1 MENLNRRIKSEMNRF
16 SAKSL
21 LSDGIMKKLNMPNRQ
36 IYLDYDNWI
45 SNLKNSMRL
54 CKYRT
59 VIAEIE
65 LKKNNFKKLI
75 ELHWKYQYIEI
86 DAIFKIVKKKIMR
99 HKTEIAKEGSHH
111 YNSCL
116 FWFNQIILILEQ
128 LTLELRPDLN
138 KMLDYNKKKIIGPIQ
153 CAIDSFIK
161 LFYLLI
167 VFSHYNQQLPEI
179 LSYFSITEKLVP
191 YMKFTSKST
200 SYILM
205 QKIQLFKVK
214 ILAQNCDY
222 YNAINNLEFN
232 IDFCYD
238 FIKILSDDK
247 FNVYIFD
254 LSNEKNIKY
263 LENLK
268 KKRLFKIY
276 EYKGFIKQNDND
288 KNNDKSDLEIKT
300 RKDLIELN
308 KRKLKNIEKLKEMN
322 KKNEKKVTFM
332 NKKKYTNLEL
342 KKISSSISNFSNN
355 TNSSNNIIMKQ
366 SEEQKTFIT
375 QPLIKVKKI
384 KTKKIKKENINR
396 TVIIERNKKKQ
407 VTMKKIDPL
416 KKKKKNK
423 RTIIEEVLI
432 NMALNFYLRG
442 AIFEHYGNIDSALDS
457 YKEVEWFALKFLSN
471 KYPSFVKYTT
481 SLLNYAWSNYNMIY
495 EIRYEKVKLKKK
507 NEIIKDIEL
516 IKEKEKMEAQERHE
530 EELFHFKSNKLLNN
544 KKLNNFLTDLG
555 SKIYKEEEQ
564 RNFNI
569 YNRFT
574 TNEYILSTYK
584 MVNDL
589 LSDDFRQILMKM
601 KKVEITKP
609 NEEIKDQIDKT
620 LMKIQHQYVIKES
633 EKNENNIISNTY
645 NKKNNNNIT
654 NTKSNLIFIKENNNS
669 SIINQKNDI
678 VPIKRVKFN
687 IKSLGPKE
695 YKTNDKSLT
704 NTIENSTQKVSTSC
718 EMINN
723 KLKNTSLIHSYKDFT
738 KKYYN
743 NHLNTMNSQNKNT
756 TYKFSKKRNKNKSE
770 IQKVRSS
777 ISCFKSGHTKE
788 KVERYFVDKN
798 NFSKR
803 IIRKKIFLDKYSNK
817 DFSFLKDMLE
827 TKSFLEEYVKPIDD
841 LELKNV
847 RKDAEINFYSK
858 LEIAKSGQ
866 GKKNLNNLI
875 KQKINILNNNKNKK
889 FIENKSETPSEDSEK
904 DININNNAKL
914 QKIENDYN
922 NIIQKRN
929 KLIKRKKRKIN
940 PSKSFYK

>member
-65 LKKNNFKKLI
+65 LKKHNFKKLI

-138 KMLDYNKKKIIGPIQ
+138 KMLDYNKKKIISPIQ
-153 CAIDSFIK
+153 CAIDCFIK

-179 LSYFSITEKLVP
+179 LSYFSITDKLVP

-288 KNNDKSDLEIKT
+288 TNNDKSDLEIKT

-584 MVNDL
+584 MVNNL

-633 EKNENNIISNTY
+633 EKNENNIISNIN

-756 TYKFSKKRNKNKSE
+756 TYKFSKKRNKNNSE

-788 KVERYFVDKN
+788 KVERYFVDKD

-847 RKDAEINFYSK
+847 RNDAEINFYSK